1 MLKIDSCHSSLRC
14 RFSTVSQ
21 QEVDKFAAEAAEWW
35 RNDGPA
41 LPLHAMNE
49 LRVPLVRNALTGYNL
64 EDTGPLPTSDVF
76 PLAGR
81 TIVDVGCGPGIF
93 CEVIKETYPHLGC
106 SFCVNN
112 SCILTSVMCVMSMM
126 CVHYCT
132 ASGPSRSHSDWSR
145 ACRTLCSGC

>member
-1 MLKIDSCHSSLRC
+1 M
-14 RFSTVSQ
+14 SQ

-49 LRVPLVRNALTGYNL
+49 LRVPLVRNALTGYAL
-64 EDTGPLPTSDVF
+64 ENTNRLPPHDAF

-93 CEVIKETYPHLGC
+93 CEVIEGASSHPGC
-106 SFCVNN
+106 PPLS
-112 SCILTSVMCVMSMM
+112 SV
-126 CVHYCT
+126 H
-132 ASGPSRSHSDWSR
+132 
-145 ACRTLCSGC
+145 TLQN